1 MKNIYS
7 LVDLAPFLAYK
18 LICQNVSKTFLILLI
33 GLSPSLVSA
42 QVFTNNGLVYV
53 ATTGTNVQIVEG
65 CLSGELIIPSSI
77 INDGTEHSV
86 THIGDNA
93 FSQCASL
100 TAVTIPSSINS
111 IGDNAFANCNGL
123 TGVNVS
129 WETPLSIVANVF
141 YQLVLSNITLNVPN
155 GVLESYQ
162 AANVWKGFSPIQ
174 ANPTSIASNAL
185 LQVILFPN
193 PTSSNTTI
201 SVEQDFHLEIT
212 NILGEIVLSKDIT
225 NGESNLQTSVLNKGI
240 YFINLYGERENR
252 VLRFIKK

>member
-111 IGDNAFANCNGL
+111 IGDKAFANCNGL

-155 GVLESYQ
+155 GVL
-162 AANVWKGFSPIQ
+162 
-174 ANPTSIASNAL
+174 
-185 LQVILFPN
+185 
-193 PTSSNTTI
+193 
-201 SVEQDFHLEIT
+201 
-212 NILGEIVLSKDIT
+212 
-225 NGESNLQTSVLNKGI
+225 
-240 YFINLYGERENR
+240 
-252 VLRFIKK
+252 